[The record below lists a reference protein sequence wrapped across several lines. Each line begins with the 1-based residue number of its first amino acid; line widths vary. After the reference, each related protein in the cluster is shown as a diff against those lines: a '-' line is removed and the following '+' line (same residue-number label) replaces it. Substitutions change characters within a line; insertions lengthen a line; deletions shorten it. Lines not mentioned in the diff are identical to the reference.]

1 MTDIATRKL
10 HFIEKYLRLDDED
23 LINKLEAVL
32 LEEKKLSSSGSDK
45 PSVYDFVGVLG
56 EKEAEQMKKD
66 IQDACEKIDED
77 EW

>member
-32 LEEKKLSSSGSDK
+32 QEGKKVANPTSGK
-45 PSVYDFVGVLG
+45 PLVHDFVGVLDK
-56 EKEAEQMKKD
+56 KEAEQMKKD